1 MLIHFTPKSKSQ
13 VNKTSVDPGSQIQG
27 QKDSGSA
34 SKNFSI
40 LTQKVVSTL
49 SEIWSGLF
57 IPDPDLDFLS
67 ILDPGSRGQKGT
79 GSRIRISNTDINK
92 GYVIFNKISMDRWE
106 KGVMY
111 SGRLSTAGLWINI
124 WRRHKILSSSSDI
137 CEGTSRISI
146 KTAYWVKDF
155 ASGSVPYPWY
165 FRTDPNTDADPRIRT
180 FN

>member
-1 MLIHFTPKSKSQ
+1 
-13 VNKTSVDPGSQIQG
+13 
-27 QKDSGSA
+27 
-34 SKNFSI
+34 
-40 LTQKVVSTL
+40 
-49 SEIWSGLF
+49 
-57 IPDPDLDFLS
+57 
-67 ILDPGSRGQKGT
+67 
-79 GSRIRISNTDINK
+79 
-92 GYVIFNKISMDRWE
+92 MDRWE

-124 WRRHKILSSSSDI
+124 WRRHKILSSSSSDI

-180 FN
+180 FNQRIRALLFSSATFKTSTKNIFFLRFYAYSFLNVNSHHSLKIS